1 MSSSAKTGKTER
13 ASRWSFLNILLL
25 RPEMTLIL
33 VIILIAVATAMKN
46 PNFLHVG
53 NLTDIARAAVIYF
66 VMACGASLL
75 MIGGGLD
82 FSVGATF
89 TLGGIIAALMMQMG
103 IPWPLAILGGVASG
117 GVTGYVNSQV
127 ISRLHVPPIIATL
140 GTFFIFTGL
149 SIHLTGGQDILPL
162 PAGFQQ
168 LGQGAVFGVPFIVIY
183 AFIIGVIFWFLLER
197 TPFGVEVRAIGGNR
211 KAAVANGIKVARVD
225 TTIYI
230 LGGVTA
236 SLAGVIYAA
245 RVGSGQV
252 AAGGSGTTLSVITA
266 VLIGGVSLLGG
277 LGSITGVAVG
287 AILLSEINNALIFA
301 QIPPQYNTIVVG
313 FILIAAVA
321 IDHIRRERLYRVR
334 R

>member
-1 MSSSAKTGKTER
+1 MSTTAENSRTES
-13 ASRWSFLNILLL
+13 ASRWRFFNIFLL

-33 VIILIAVATAMKN
+33 VIVLIAIATAMKN
-46 PNFLHVG
+46 PNFLNVG
-53 NLTDIARAAVIYF
+53 NLTDIARASVIYF

-82 FSVGATF
+82 FSVGAVF
-89 TLGGIIAALMMQMG
+89 TLGGIIAALIMQMG
-103 IPWPLAILGGVASG
+103 MPWPLAIIGGVASG
-117 GVTGYVNSQV
+117 GITGYINSLV
-127 ISRLHVPPIIATL
+127 IARLHVPPIIATL

-149 SIHLTGGQDILPL
+149 SIHLTGGQDIVPL
-162 PAGFQQ
+162 PAAFQH
-168 LGQGAVFGVPFIVIY
+168 LGQGALFGVPYIVIY
-183 AFIIGVIFWFLLER
+183 ALVIGVIFWFVLER
-197 TPFGVEVRAIGGNR
+197 TPFGIEVRAIGGNR
-211 KAAVANGIKVARVD
+211 KAAIANGIKVGRVD
-225 TTIYI
+225 TAIYV
-230 LGGVTA
+230 LGGLTA
-236 SLAGVIYAA
+236 SFAGVIYAA

-252 AAGGSGTTLSVITA
+252 AAGGSGVTLSVITA

-321 IDHIRRERLYRVR
+321 IDHVRRERLYQVR

>member
-1 MSSSAKTGKTER
+1 MSTTSETARPAS
-13 ASRWSFLNILLL
+13 ASRRLLNVALL

-46 PNFLHVG
+46 PNFLNAG
-53 NLTDIARAAVIYF
+53 NLTDIARASVIYF

-82 FSVGATF
+82 FSVGAVF
-89 TLGGIIAALMMQMG
+89 TLGGIIAALMMQAGM
-103 IPWPLAILGGVASG
+103 PWPLAVLGGVASG
-117 GVTGYVNSQV
+117 GVAGYINSQV
-127 ISRLHVPPIIATL
+127 IARLHVPAIIATL

-149 SIHLTGGQDILPL
+149 SIHLTGGQDIVPL
-162 PAGFQQ
+162 PAAFQY
-168 LGQGAVFGVPFIVIY
+168 LGQGAVFGVPFVVVYALVIG
-183 AFIIGVIFWFLLER
+183 AVFWFVLEH

-211 KAAVANGIKVARVD
+211 KAAVANGIKVGRVE
-225 TTIYI
+225 TAVYV
-230 LGGVTA
+230 LGGLTA
-236 SLAGVIYAA
+236 SFAGVIYAA

-277 LGSITGVAVG
+277 LGTITGVAVG

-321 IDHIRRERLYRVR
+321 IDHVRRERLYRVR

>member
-1 MSSSAKTGKTER
+1 MSTTSETARPAS
-13 ASRWSFLNILLL
+13 ASRRLLNVALL

-33 VIILIAVATAMKN
+33 VIILIAVATAMMN
-46 PNFLHVG
+46 PNFLHAG
-53 NLTDIARAAVIYF
+53 NLTDIARASVIYF

-82 FSVGATF
+82 FSVGAVF
-89 TLGGIIAALMMQMG
+89 TLGGIIAALMMQAGM
-103 IPWPLAILGGVASG
+103 PWPLAVLGGVASG
-117 GVTGYVNSQV
+117 GVAGYINSQV
-127 ISRLHVPPIIATL
+127 IARLHVPAIIATL

-149 SIHLTGGQDILPL
+149 SIHLTGGQDIVPL
-162 PAGFQQ
+162 PAAFQY
-168 LGQGAVFGVPFIVIY
+168 LGQGAVFGVPFVVVYALVIG
-183 AFIIGVIFWFLLER
+183 AVFWFVLEH

-211 KAAVANGIKVARVD
+211 KAAVANGIKVGRVE
-225 TTIYI
+225 TAVYV
-230 LGGVTA
+230 LGGLTA
-236 SLAGVIYAA
+236 SFAGVIYAA

-277 LGSITGVAVG
+277 LGTITGVAVG

-321 IDHIRRERLYRVR
+321 IDHVRRERLYRVR